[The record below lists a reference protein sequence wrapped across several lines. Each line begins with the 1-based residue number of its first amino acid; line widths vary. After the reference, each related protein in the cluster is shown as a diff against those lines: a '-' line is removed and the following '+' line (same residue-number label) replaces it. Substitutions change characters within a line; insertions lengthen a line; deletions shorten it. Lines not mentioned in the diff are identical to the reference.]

1 MKKTRSYKSRKSET
15 QKKGRP
21 AGRAARN
28 VNRVMGEIKRTRKS
42 KK

>member
-1 MKKTRSYKSRKSET
+1 MKKTRSYGKRKSET

-21 AGRAARN
+21 AGRAAKN
-28 VNRVMGEIKRTRKS
+28 VNRVMSEIRRTRQ